1 MLNVVGELKE
11 EVMMSSTARHSINI
25 ALWGEGAKSEKREV
39 TFLESWKHIPLIV
52 FICFMLRLLLYHSA
66 ALSITPS
73 CFAAPQPRIARRH
86 LIS

>member
-1 MLNVVGELKE
+1 
-11 EVMMSSTARHSINI
+11 MMSSTARHPSNI
-25 ALWGEGAKSEKREV
+25 ALWGKGPEGDRPEV